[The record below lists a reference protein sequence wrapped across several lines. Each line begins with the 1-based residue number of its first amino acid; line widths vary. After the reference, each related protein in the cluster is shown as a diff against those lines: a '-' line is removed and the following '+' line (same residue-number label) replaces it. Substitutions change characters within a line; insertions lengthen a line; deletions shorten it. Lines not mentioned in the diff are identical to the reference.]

1 MYLRLERKASILIA
15 CSVEREVKPG
25 PVVYVQKSHFHLIDV
40 FSVVIVVKKCILV
53 SPGTAVFS
61 YFVLHRSKMPLVL
74 TIKVTRLRSL
84 LFREQDR
91 DNSVAKRVYLAITAK
106 LIPKDY
112 CS

>member
-1 MYLRLERKASILIA
+1 
-15 CSVEREVKPG
+15 
-25 PVVYVQKSHFHLIDV
+25 
-40 FSVVIVVKKCILV
+40 
-53 SPGTAVFS
+53 
-61 YFVLHRSKMPLVL
+61 MPLVL